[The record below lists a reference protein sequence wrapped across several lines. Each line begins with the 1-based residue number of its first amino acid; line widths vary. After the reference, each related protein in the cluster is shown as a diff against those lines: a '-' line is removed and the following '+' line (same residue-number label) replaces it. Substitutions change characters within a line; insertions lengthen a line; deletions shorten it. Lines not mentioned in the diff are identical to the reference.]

1 MGKLLKALAFG
12 AFVVTS
18 YLVLLL
24 LIGAVVHWSGDFYPV
39 VLIGALFAITSF
51 LFYTETED

>member
-1 MGKLLKALAFG
+1 MGKFLKALAFG
-12 AFVVTS
+12 VFAVTG

-24 LIGAVVHWSGDFYPV
+24 LIGAVVYWSGDFYPV

-51 LFYTETED
+51 LFYTEMED